1 MNNKIKYLS
10 FLPVLLLASCNFEFK
25 YYLPAGV
32 VPYTGSST
40 WEGGDD
46 DFDDSG
52 IYDITIWTTEKIS
65 SHTEVL
71 VKNFELASGGKYK
84 ITLTAQKI
92 DEGNAAKTMLN
103 DVSTGADLFVF
114 AQDQLSRLK
123 TANALSPID
132 SGLATHLKTVHSA
145 DSIQAATLGEKM
157 YAFPM
162 TSDNGYF
169 LYYNDSYLNAN
180 DVKDMDTMIAK
191 LGSQGKKLNFSK
203 SDGFYAASYFL
214 ATGCYSHWT
223 TDERT
228 GRFISYDDNYNT
240 ELGLKAA
247 KAYRSFGNKKAV
259 AERTQWTN
267 SAGAVITGV
276 WEYEYLKTQWGAHL
290 QCAELPYF
298 TVDGQPYHMS
308 SFDGYKLLG
317 VKPQVDKKKA
327 SVCRKL
333 AEYLTN
339 AESQLSRFREVSWGP
354 TAVAASQDPEVQ
366 AHPALAALKAQ
377 HEWAHQQETCPGSWF
392 SSIGTLASN
401 IKSDSTEAQLRSL
414 LKSYEDGLSLLLDD

>member
-40 WEGGDD
+40 WTGGDD

-52 IYDITIWTTEKIS
+52 TFNITIWTAEKIS

-71 VKNFELASGGKYK
+71 VKNFELASGGKYT
-84 ITLTAQKI
+84 INLTAQKM
-92 DEGNAAKTMLN
+92 DEGDAATTMLN
-103 DVSTGADLFVF
+103 DVSTGADIFVF

-132 SGLATHLKTVHSA
+132 SGLASHLKEIHSA

-169 LYYNDSYLNAN
+169 LYYNDSYLTAD
-180 DVKDMDTMIAK
+180 DVKDMDKMIAK
-191 LGSQGKKLNFSK
+191 LGSQNKKLNFNK
-203 SDGFYAASYFL
+203 SNGFYAASYFL
-214 ATGCYSHWT
+214 ATGCESHWT
-223 TDERT
+223 VDDRT
-228 GRFISYDDNYNT
+228 GRFIDYTDNYNSDV
-240 ELGLKAA
+240 GLKAA
-247 KAYRSFGNKKAV
+247 TAYKSFGNKKVIAD
-259 AERTQWTN
+259 RSQWTN

-290 QCAELPYF
+290 QCAELPSF
-298 TVDGQPYHMS
+298 TVDGQTYHMS

-339 AESQLSRFREVSWGP
+339 SENQLARFREVSWGP
-354 TAVAASQDPEVQ
+354 TAIAASQDAEVK
-366 AHPALAALKAQ
+366 AHPALAALAKQ
-377 HEWAHQQETCPGSWF
+377 HEYAHQQEACPGSWF
-392 SSIGTLASN
+392 SSLGTLASN
-401 IKSDSTEAQLRSL
+401 ITSDSTTAQLKSL
-414 LKSYEDGLSLLLDD
+414 LKNYSDGLAQLLDD